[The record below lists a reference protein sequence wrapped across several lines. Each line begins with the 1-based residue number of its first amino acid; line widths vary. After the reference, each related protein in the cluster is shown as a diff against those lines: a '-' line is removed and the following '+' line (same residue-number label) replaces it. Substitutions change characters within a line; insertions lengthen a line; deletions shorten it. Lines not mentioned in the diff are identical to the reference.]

1 MERAGIQQ
9 LTPSPTLFLGRSQ
22 EIAEIGGLLS
32 DPSCRL
38 LTLVGPGG
46 IGKTRLAMEVASH
59 HRGLFPD
66 GVFCASLAQLSW
78 TNDLLPAIAE
88 AMPFRFQQNQRS
100 PREQFFTYLHDKQEQ
115 RVLLVLDNLE
125 HLLDG
130 TDLIADILE
139 AAFGLKI
146 LATSREALNLQEEWV
161 RPITGLSYPELGDSR
176 AATDYSA
183 VQLFLERARRIRGD
197 FDLAEDEQGVVDIC
211 RLVEGMPLAI
221 ELAAGWLKTLQPSDI
236 AQEIKRNLDLLATR
250 ARNLPERHRSMRS
263 VFDHSW
269 QLMSEQ
275 DRVVFQKLS
284 VFRGGFTREAAE
296 VVAGASLP
304 ALARLIDQSLLR
316 RSATGHYE
324 IHELL
329 RQYGAEQMAA
339 TGQTEAVQQAY
350 IDYYLDLL
358 RRLEHDI
365 KAHNQ
370 TTALDTIAANF
381 ENVRHSW
388 HLAVHRHAQHLTV
401 QQEQMAALSG
411 AVETLHWFA
420 DMRGH
425 YHEIVA
431 MLQAAVEQFSTSPTA
446 EQQFILTRIQARLLR
461 LILLGSLRIE
471 QDLRHQIDECLAMAR
486 ARQDQAEVGFCL
498 LVSGILAIWEA
509 GGKHPLPSRAAT
521 SFEEATAIFERLGDL
536 FYQAEALSWLAGE
549 VPLTNGSPDHSGQ
562 TLFKQSLDLRH
573 AIGDRNGI
581 AWSIFN
587 LTCTALAQQDY
598 LIYERSAREA
608 LAAMSEIR
616 SVKGIVQALFNLAQ
630 ATFWK
635 GEVEEALALAEQ
647 MSQQA
652 HETSYLDGARLSA
665 DLLVFLRCVLYE
677 SYTDGMALAQT
688 NWSLS
693 PEVFFSS
700 QYNLG
705 KHWGL
710 ALANCGLGQ
719 YAAARAGYA
728 ALFQERYDDPA
739 PAAFCLTL
747 EAIACADEDAPD
759 RAAELLGLACEQPV
773 QVRGWLERWAKV
785 SRLCADLRDM
795 LGEETYQTAR
805 EHGAALDLETTLH
818 SILGD
823 AEEAHRKHTEQT
835 LLEPLSE
842 RELEVLD
849 LIAQGLSNREI
860 ARRLVLSV
868 GTVKVH
874 TRNIYGKLGV
884 GSRTQALAQAARFK
898 LL

>member
-1 MERAGIQQ
+1 MERADIQQ

-22 EIAEIGGLLS
+22 EIAEIGMLLS

-59 HRGLFPD
+59 HRALFPD
-66 GVFCASLAQLSW
+66 GVFRASLAQLSW
-78 TNDLLPAIAE
+78 TNDLLPTIAE

-100 PREQFFTYLHDKQEQ
+100 PREQFFAYLHDKQEQ

-139 AAFGLKI
+139 ATSGLKI

-161 RPITGLSYPELGDSR
+161 RPITGLSYPDLEDGK

-197 FDLAEDEQGVVDIC
+197 FDLAEDEQGVIEIC
-211 RLVEGMPLAI
+211 QLVEGMPLAI

-236 AQEIKRNLDLLATR
+236 AHEIKHNLDLLATR

-329 RQYGAEQMAA
+329 RQYGAEQLAA
-339 TGQTEAVQQAY
+339 IGQTEAVEQAY
-350 IDYYLDLL
+350 INYYLGLL
-358 RRLEHDI
+358 RRLERDI

-370 TTALDTIAANF
+370 IAALDTIATDF
-381 ENVRHSW
+381 ENVRHAW
-388 HLAVHRHAQHLTV
+388 HLAVHQRQVTG
-401 QQEQMAALSG
+401 LSS

-431 MLQAAVEQFSTSPTA
+431 MLQFAVEQFSTSPTP
-446 EQQFILTRIQARLLR
+446 EQQLILNRIQARLLR

-471 QDLRHQIDECLAMAR
+471 QDLHTQIDHCLDAAR
-486 ARQDQAEVGFCL
+486 TQEDQAEIGFCL
-498 LVSGILAIWEA
+498 LVSGILAIWDA
-509 GGKHPLPSRAAT
+509 GGKAPLPSRAAT
-521 SFEEATAIFERLGDL
+521 DFEESAAIFERLGDP

-549 VPLTNGSPDHSGQ
+549 VPLTNGTQQHSEQ
-562 TLFKQSLDLRH
+562 ELFKQSLDLRR

-587 LTCTALAQQDY
+587 LTCTTLAQQDY
-598 LIYERSAREA
+598 LTYERSTREA
-608 LAAMSEIR
+608 LAAMHEIR

-647 MSQQA
+647 MSKQA

-665 DLLVFLRCVLYE
+665 DLQVFLRCVLHE
-677 SYTDGMALAQT
+677 SYADSAELLRT

-693 PEVFFSS
+693 PEMFFSS

-710 ALANCGLGQ
+710 ALAHCGLGQ

-728 ALFQERYDDPA
+728 ALFQGSYDDPA
-739 PAAFCLTL
+739 PATLCLAL
-747 EAIACADEDAPD
+747 EAIACADEDAPE
-759 RAAELLGLACEQPV
+759 RAAELLGLAFEQLV
-773 QVRGWLERWAKV
+773 QVSGWLERWAKV
-785 SRLCADLRDM
+785 PQLCTNLSER
-795 LGEETYQTAR
+795 LGEEAYQSAR
-805 EHGAALDLETTLH
+805 KRGPRWIWKPRFAL
-818 SILGD
+818 SW
-823 AEEAHRKHTEQT
+823 
-835 LLEPLSE
+835 
-842 RELEVLD
+842 
-849 LIAQGLSNREI
+849 
-860 ARRLVLSV
+860 
-868 GTVKVH
+868 VKRQRH
-874 TRNIYGKLGV
+874 PAST
-884 GSRTQALAQAARFK
+884 
-898 LL
+898 